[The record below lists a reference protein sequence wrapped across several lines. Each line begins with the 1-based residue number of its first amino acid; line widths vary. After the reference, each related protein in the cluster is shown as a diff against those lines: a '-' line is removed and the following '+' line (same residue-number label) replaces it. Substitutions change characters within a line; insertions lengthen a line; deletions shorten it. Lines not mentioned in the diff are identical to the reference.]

1 MSEIGFSSITEE
13 RKKSNLSEGEEP
25 EVHYPFKI
33 SPFDKEAL
41 SWKSL
46 TGSDV
51 FLSNHLV
58 DNNNSKQSLEN
69 EIVIENLH
77 EFSDKFIESWSSK
90 KPLINMEKPDEED
103 PVFMKV
109 EGRHYF
115 PLYAPYYKIVHNY
128 LVCLKYTEI
137 TCGKWNHLNVTVD
150 LACLTRYITIPSS
163 NHHSDIS
170 NMVYHSSL
178 VQTSI

>member
-1 MSEIGFSSITEE
+1 MIYHIMNVRLTIGRMNNT
-13 RKKSNLSEGEEP
+13 
-25 EVHYPFKI
+25 I
-33 SPFDKEAL
+33 SY
-41 SWKSL
+41 
-46 TGSDV
+46 
-51 FLSNHLV
+51 
-58 DNNNSKQSLEN
+58 
-69 EIVIENLH
+69 LH

-109 EGRHYF
+109 EGRHYL

-137 TCGKWNHLNVTVD
+137 TYGKWNHLNVTVD

-163 NHHSDIS
+163 NRHSDIS
-170 NMVYHSSL
+170 NMVYHSSMGHIMGDNAYL
-178 VQTSI
+178 QLS

>member
-1 MSEIGFSSITEE
+1 M
-13 RKKSNLSEGEEP
+13 
-25 EVHYPFKI
+25 
-33 SPFDKEAL
+33 
-41 SWKSL
+41 

-90 KPLINMEKPDEED
+90 KHLINMEKPEEED

-109 EGRHYF
+109 EG
-115 PLYAPYYKIVHNY
+115 KNY
-128 LVCLKYTEI
+128 L
-137 TCGKWNHLNVTVD
+137 
-150 LACLTRYITIPSS
+150 P
-163 NHHSDIS
+163 
-170 NMVYHSSL
+170 
-178 VQTSI
+178 